1 MTTERAIRRHFQAG
15 VAIVLFLVVGL
26 GGWAALTEISGAVIA
41 PGILVVDSRVQ
52 EVQHSTGG
60 IVAEILAHD
69 GDRVRAGD
77 ILVRLDATT
86 TRANLAI
93 VTKNLDELTAR
104 K

>member
-1 MTTERAIRRHFQAG
+1 MKTKQTIRRHFLAG
-15 VAIVLFLVVGL
+15 VAIVCFLVVGI

-69 GDRVRAGD
+69 GDRVKAGD
-77 ILVRLDATT
+77 NLVRLDATV
-86 TRANLAI
+86 TRAKSCNRYQ
-93 VTKNLDELTAR
+93 ESR
-104 K
+104 